1 MNPSLFQSISIDV
14 DVAGGDGDD
23 ANVGT
28 NVDNILKSFPTIG
41 GISNLPVRVMPWLR
55 EEIYVKSRG
64 LSRAG

>member
-41 GISNLPVRVMPWLR
+41 GISGGLC
-55 EEIYVKSRG
+55 RG
-64 LSRAG
+64 CGRRYT